1 MYTYVCIYTH
11 SYIDT
16 SPNKSSAEFIPP
28 LKVQTVIAETQM
40 LNAIRVYTLI
50 TSRQDTRAAH
60 GPCCTWI
67 T

>member
-40 LNAIRVYTLI
+40 LNAIRV
-50 TSRQDTRAAH
+50 
-60 GPCCTWI
+60 
-67 T
+67 